1 MAENT
6 HPITQNTE
14 NWEGKY
20 VGFNL
25 SAFGENDE
33 YFTTGDYQK
42 RYAPVG
48 VQGLRPSSLNRKD
61 GISLVEMFDVG
72 ILGMPTI
79 TAFVDMATAPTA
91 ASDTIAHRIVN
102 SKVPKTHIGS
112 PLPGGTPFS
121 GGTEGIINSYSI
133 NSYFHSGKYVGI
145 QSIADVFTIFSDNFT
160 LLGRSLSSISSNASD
175 ANSYITGLN
184 TRVTSLENLLG
195 TAGEDNT
202 DTIINRYNE
211 IKNWFNGV
219 QETESGATLI
229 TTVATINDNYISNI
243 ESGPALDQQ
252 HPVAPVIVANNTAHI
267 FGGNITLSHT
277 INTTNAGNNSVPV
290 RPTTWPTESG
300 STTDANLSV
309 SIDYL
314 DSGNPASTTVNLYGR
329 TLNDAFAEVLD
340 KMELISD
347 SNVHNV
353 NGFTGHKVVLTADDI
368 VLSYNVP
375 RDSTTSYGYEQIVYY
390 NSYGGQTV
398 KTDTAETT
406 IASRFKTITTA
417 INTIS
422 EVDYQ
427 RDQWLVL

>member
-1 MAENT
+1 MGHT
-6 HPITQNTE
+6 TTQNT
-14 NWEGKY
+14 NIWEGKY

-25 SAFGENDE
+25 DAFGENDE
-33 YFTTGDYQK
+33 YFSTTGDYQTK
-42 RYAPVG
+42 RSSAG
-48 VQGLRPSSLNRKD
+48 VQGLSASSFKRED
-61 GISLVEMFDVG
+61 GISLIEMFDVG

-79 TAFVDMATAPTA
+79 TAFIDMATAPTA
-91 ASDTIAHRIVN
+91 ALDTIAYRIAN

-145 QSIADVFTIFSDNFT
+145 QSIADVFTIFSDNFK
-160 LLGRSLSSISSNASD
+160 LLGTSLSSISSSASTD
-175 ANSYITGLN
+175 ITSLTG
-184 TRVTSLENLLG
+184 RVTSLEDLLG
-195 TAGEDNT
+195 TAGEEET

-219 QETESGATLI
+219 QETESGAALI
-229 TTVATINDNYISNI
+229 STVATINDNYISNI

-267 FGGNITLSHT
+267 FGSNITLSHT
-277 INTTNAGNNSVPV
+277 TNTTNTGNNSAPV
-290 RPTTWPTESG
+290 RPTTWPSESG
-300 STTDANLSV
+300 STTTANLSV
-309 SIDYL
+309 NIDYL
-314 DSGNPASTTVNLYGR
+314 DSGNPVSTTVNLYGR

-340 KMELISD
+340 KMKLISD
-347 SNVHNV
+347 NAIYSV
-353 NGFTGHKVVLTADDI
+353 NNFTDNKVVLTADDI
-368 VLSYNVP
+368 VLSYNSP
-375 RDSTTSYGYEQIVYY
+375 RGSNTSYGYEQIVYY